1 MDDARAPVYLPAYKL
16 GDEGKPEYFNADA
29 SREVAAAEAKELV
42 VGDAAFIKR
51 SDLKWTYAILTERSE
66 GDSVVLRF
74 EVDPDKNR
82 KSFPESQWGKYIRV
96 IHVDEA
102 ELAKLKV
109 EAGEMVAPDEEKVEE
124 KVEVS
129 VDDKSTH
136 SVAKSTGEKS
146 STSIKSNK
154 PSSFFSALPSFFGTP
169 KKDSK
174 KVIAT
179 ESKPVEAT
187 KEAAPVVEITEEETK
202 PIEEVNPVEK
212 VVPIDSTEIDHST
225 VAATIST
232 VMFESDAIKKESKS
246 IFNAIFKPTT
256 SVAPGVTKDEP
267 DNTKENSDNV
277 PVVEAPKDDDSVSS
291 RSLRSPLGLKKTG
304 SLLNKF
310 SLSPKKDKAAFMPTE
325 SKAKLP
331 VLFEQSPATT
341 RKTVSALGDA
351 SPKASKASDEDTKE
365 WFDTEAWEVDYDTD
379 PTDLFQALEAREFGY
394 SFDMYKQVPLQF
406 NKECKTWVVARG
418 KQKDQLRFRALPLHA
433 ALVFGAPVE
442 LVKKILNAYPL
453 AARGR
458 DVKGRLPIHLAME
471 HNASEELVGLIIN
484 AFPKGMLIVDKKNMT
499 PLDYINN
506 NTTRVYMKKYLPQ
519 IIAAK
524 VEVESAKWEAAQAE
538 ALAAQRLAM
547 VSDTEF
553 MKPIVE
559 AVTQDVENVY
569 ASKLSLV
576 EDSYKKEMELMKKKF
591 DSETQALLDGFEVKL
606 KFERKLQK
614 MKGSAQ

>member
-1 MDDARAPVYLPAYKL
+1 MDNARAPVYLPAYKL

-109 EAGEMVAPDEEKVEE
+109 EAGDMVAPDEE

-154 PSSFFSALPSFFGTP
+154 PSSFFGALPSFFGTP

-179 ESKPVEAT
+179 EAKPVEAT

-225 VAATIST
+225 IAATIST
-232 VMFESDAIKKESKS
+232 VMFESDASIKKESKS

-256 SVAPGVTKDEP
+256 SVAPDLTKDEP
-267 DNTKENSDNV
+267 DNTKENSDNI

-471 HNASEELVGLIIN
+471 HNASEELVGLIIE

-524 VEVESAKWEAAQAE
+524 VEVESAKWEAAQAG

-576 EDSYKKEMELMKKKF
+576 EDSYKKEMEAMKKKF

>member
-1 MDDARAPVYLPAYKL
+1 M
-16 GDEGKPEYFNADA
+16 
-29 SREVAAAEAKELV
+29 
-42 VGDAAFIKR
+42 
-51 SDLKWTYAILTERSE
+51 
-66 GDSVVLRF
+66 
-74 EVDPDKNR
+74 
-82 KSFPESQWGKYIRV
+82 
-96 IHVDEA
+96 
-102 ELAKLKV
+102 
-109 EAGEMVAPDEEKVEE
+109 
-124 KVEVS
+124 
-129 VDDKSTH
+129 
-136 SVAKSTGEKS
+136 
-146 STSIKSNK
+146 
-154 PSSFFSALPSFFGTP
+154 
-169 KKDSK
+169 
-174 KVIAT
+174 
-179 ESKPVEAT
+179 
-187 KEAAPVVEITEEETK
+187 
-202 PIEEVNPVEK
+202 
-212 VVPIDSTEIDHST
+212 VPIDSKEIDHAT

-232 VMFESDAIKKESKS
+232 VMFESDESIKKESKS
-246 IFNAIFKPTT
+246 IFNSIFKPTT
-256 SVAPGVTKDEP
+256 SVAPEVTKDEP
-267 DNTKENSDNV
+267 DNTKENSDNAL
-277 PVVEAPKDDDSVSS
+277 VVEAPKDDDSVSS

-310 SLSPKKDKAAFMPTE
+310 TLSPKKDKAASIPTE

-341 RKTVSALGDA
+341 KKTVSALGDA

-433 ALVFGAPVE
+433 ALVFAAPVD

-471 HNASEELVGLIIN
+471 HNASEELVALIID

-524 VEVESAKWEAAQAE
+524 VEVESAKWEAEKAG

-553 MKPIVE
+553 LKPIVE

-569 ASKLSLV
+569 ARKLSLV
-576 EDSYKKEMELMKKKF
+576 EESYKKEMELMKKKF

>member
-1 MDDARAPVYLPAYKL
+1 MDNARAPVYLPAYKL
-16 GDEGKPEYFNADA
+16 GDEGKPEYFHADA

-109 EAGEMVAPDEEKVEE
+109 EAGEMVAPDEEKVE
-124 KVEVS
+124 VS

-154 PSSFFSALPSFFGTP
+154 PSSFFGALPSFFGTP

-179 ESKPVEAT
+179 EAKPVEAT

-232 VMFESDAIKKESKS
+232 VMFESDASLKKESKS

-256 SVAPGVTKDEP
+256 SVAPDVTKDEP

-471 HNASEELVGLIIN
+471 HNASEELVGLIID

-524 VEVESAKWEAAQAE
+524 VEVESAKWEAAQAG

-576 EDSYKKEMELMKKKF
+576 EDSYKKEMELMKKQF